1 MGLLNRSRDD
11 RTEAPDEGTVDLR
24 DAPRDRPPADRR
36 EGRVGPDATTPP
48 PRDGDRVDQ
57 TRVIDRDGDGR
68 AEVVREEHHVDRD
81 GDGRAEVVREEHRA
95 DVAHDESATTPTL
108 VRERSWTFA
117 PGQLVSMV
125 VGGAL
130 VIVGTLALLR
140 AGISEPL
147 AEPVVQVLGLD
158 HTAWLGLA
166 ELGVGL
172 LLMLVGSGA
181 WGRPFSVLL
190 GAAMVVAGVLV
201 VAESGAMPDE
211 LGLER
216 GFGWLLIPLGALVA
230 VAAMALPVWRNTHT
244 NVRTLDLHGHDQAQR
259 EERRRFWRR

>member
-1 MGLLNRSRDD
+1 MGLLNRERTDDHTERREDIADRRD
-11 RTEAPDEGTVDLR
+11 GVVDLR
-24 DAPRDRPPADRR
+24 DDRGDHPHHRREADADATVVAPRAD
-36 EGRVGPDATTPP
+36 DDT
-48 PRDGDRVDQ
+48 RDDD
-57 TRVIDRDGDGR
+57 TRV
-68 AEVVREEHHVDRD
+68 VDRD
-81 GDGRAEVVREEHRA
+81 GDGRAEVVEEHHRE
-95 DVAHDESATTPTL
+95 DVHTDEDATTPTL

-117 PGQLVSMV
+117 PGQLVSML

-147 AEPVVQVLGLD
+147 ADPVVQVMGLD
-158 HTAWLGLA
+158 HTAWLGLG
-166 ELGVGL
+166 EVGLGL

-181 WGRPFSVLL
+181 WGRPLSILL

-211 LGLER
+211 LALER

-244 NVRTLDLHGHDQAQR
+244 NVRTLDLRAHD
-259 EERRRFWRR
+259 EHTERRRFWQRH